1 MRNSRMLWVILLAGA
16 AAMTALH
23 GPGAVKGSS
32 AEAATARTASPLPGS
47 SARTPPVA
55 GRQDEAQPTYG
66 PILEGFGPVYFMGEV
81 DFATPL
87 DSDFKGLFDVSQAAA
102 DADARSAAL
111 ETAARF
117 LNMHAQ
123 AGVPRERLG
132 AAIVLHG
139 GAARYAL
146 SHPAY
151 RARYEVDNPNLALI
165 EALHGAGT
173 RVVICGQTA
182 AARGYAKDELAAPIE
197 LALSAMTA
205 IKVLQDAGY
214 QIVSF

>member
-1 MRNSRMLWVILLAGA
+1 MRSPRNLCVSLAITG
-16 AAMTALH
+16 AAMTAM
-23 GPGAVKGSS
+23 AW
-32 AEAATARTASPLPGS
+32 AEAPTTAVG
-47 SARTPPVA
+47 
-55 GRQDEAQPTYG
+55 QQPTYG
-66 PILEGFGPVYFMGEV
+66 PVLEDFGPVYFMGEV
-81 DFATPL
+81 DFDTPL
-87 DSDFKGLFDVSQAAA
+87 DGDFKALFDISAAA
-102 DADARSAAL
+102 DENDARSAAI

-146 SHPAY
+146 SHAAY
-151 RARYEVDNPNLALI
+151 NRRYEVDNPNLALI
-165 EALHGAGT
+165 EALRAAGAHI
-173 RVVICGQTA
+173 VICGQTF
-182 AARGYAKDELAAPIE
+182 AARGYQRDELAEPIE

-205 IKVLQDAGY
+205 IKVLQDEGY